1 MSRKSEVSVGK
12 AQKVFRRRKILTLGE
27 VAELIQSSIHTARR
41 RLKEWQAHTSYNQNL
56 SLRVTLSSVEGTLRR
71 CFVWLFLFP
80 SGYIQE
86 TILEANSEGTTGS
99 RPCVLES
106 YFD

>member
-1 MSRKSEVSVGK
+1 MLHAAGPLSKSDFSAEKDRRSFRDGKGFEDLSVGIFSD
-12 AQKVFRRRKILTLGE
+12 AGDEVFAFI
-27 VAELIQSSIHTARR
+27 
-41 RLKEWQAHTSYNQNL
+41 NL